1 MLAWPVR
8 QFKPFSAR
16 TQGCLCGRPCG
27 RSHPQSGDCQETRV
41 LEHSFDPAAMSTA
54 GSNKAMDCNC
64 VGQFEISVLGSL
76 KLRCQELVKFSGLQ
90 RPSLFIRNDDL
101 PSLAGPNARLGDRY
115 QHADPLA
122 AYFLVLS
129 CRYNLICQPGGSS
142 IRTSPRHLVLP
153 LWLQF
158 AVKVTIW
165 GQTLVERTP
174 AAHGTKRTI
183 PRLLT
188 RALQPDGPAS
198 DPKSDIR
205 QRLNDLVVRRSCR
218 GTATRSSQAS
228 VPV

>member
-1 MLAWPVR
+1 
-8 QFKPFSAR
+8 
-16 TQGCLCGRPCG
+16 
-27 RSHPQSGDCQETRV
+27 V
-41 LEHSFDPAAMSTA
+41 LELKAVFAGDPVAARIRSRAIVRKHRFWSTHSIRRLCRQPDH
-54 GSNKAMDCNC
+54 NKAMDCNC

-142 IRTSPRHLVLP
+142 IRTSPKHLVLP

-165 GQTLVERTP
+165 GQTLAERAP
-174 AAHGTKRTI
+174 
-183 PRLLT
+183 PRMARNGQSLSVTGANAGL
-188 RALQPDGPAS
+188 
-198 DPKSDIR
+198 
-205 QRLNDLVVRRSCR
+205 
-218 GTATRSSQAS
+218 ATRWSDLRFRPQSRHSSATQRS
-228 VPV
+228 GRS